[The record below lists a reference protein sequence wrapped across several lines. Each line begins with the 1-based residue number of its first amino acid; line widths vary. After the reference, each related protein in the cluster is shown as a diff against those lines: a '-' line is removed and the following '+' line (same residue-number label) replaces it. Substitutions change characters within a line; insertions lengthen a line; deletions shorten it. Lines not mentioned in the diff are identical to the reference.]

1 MNGQK
6 VECNI
11 MQVLKNKNMKKYI
24 LPIILILI
32 LLWLAFDK
40 VSNIGLTEEFKTKQ
54 DSLVHAVDS
63 MKLEIAK
70 DDAAIDSLNQVE
82 DELKDKLAHQKTKVV
97 KIVEV
102 IEVEKSK
109 IDELS
114 EQALVS
120 SFNQRYPKD
129 TITNPLPVAQP
140 VLVSAAKDLVELDG
154 AKQIIVL
161 KDSAIAT
168 LESQVS
174 LKDTVIS
181 KYVSKEKS
189 FRNIM
194 MNQETQIKDWKFQ
207 YNTLQLQNQKLKLKN
222 KFTKI
227 GAVVIVGGLG
237 YLLIAK

>member
-1 MNGQK
+1 
-6 VECNI
+6 
-11 MQVLKNKNMKKYI
+11 MKKYI
-24 LPIILILI
+24 LPIILVLI

-40 VSNIGLTEEFKTKQ
+40 VSNVGLTEEFKTKQ

-82 DELKDKLAHQKTKVV
+82 DKLKDKLAHQKVKV
-97 KIVEV
+97 KTIVEY
-102 IEVEKSK
+102 IEVEKNN
-109 IDELS
+109 IDAFSNPE
-114 EQALVS
+114 LVS
-120 SFNQRYPKD
+120 SFNNRYPAD
-129 TITNPLPVAQP
+129 TITNPLLVAQP

-154 AKQIIVL
+154 TKQIIIV
-161 KDSAIAT
+161 KDSSIAT

-207 YNTLQLQNQKLKLKN
+207 YNMLQLENTKLKAKN

-227 GAVVIVGGLG
+227 GAGLIAGGLV
-237 YLLIAK
+237 YLMLAK

>member
-1 MNGQK
+1 
-6 VECNI
+6 
-11 MQVLKNKNMKKYI
+11 MKKYI

-70 DDAAIDSLNQVE
+70 DDAAIDSLNQIE
-82 DELKDKLAHQKTKVV
+82 DKLKDKLAHQKTKVI
-97 KIVEV
+97 KIVET
-102 IEVEKSK
+102 IEIEKNS
-109 IDELS
+109 IDTYSDPE
-114 EQALVS
+114 LVS
-120 SFNQRYPKD
+120 SFNNRYPTD
-129 TITNPLPVAQP
+129 TISNPLPVAQP

-154 AKQIIVL
+154 TKQIIIV
-161 KDSAIAT
+161 KDSAINT

-207 YNTLQLQNQKLKLKN
+207 YNALQLENTKLKAKN

-227 GAVVIVGGLG
+227 GAGLIAGGLI
-237 YLLIAK
+237 YLMLAK